1 MDIFIDPKY
10 WPTNIF
16 LINYCC
22 MPSSELIDIDES
34 IVFWK
39 EVVYLLAICVYLSGY
54 GRDYVIS
61 ISIRHD
67 IMSPTGK
74 NEFVRGRVC
83 LTKKRRKYFFIFT
96 RRCTVD

>member
-1 MDIFIDPKY
+1 
-10 WPTNIF
+10 
-16 LINYCC
+16 

-54 GRDYVIS
+54 GRDYVLS

-83 LTKKRRKYFFIFT
+83 LTKNDENIFLYL
-96 RRCTVD
+96 RAVAQLISEDI